1 MCGRHRLFVSHGSKP
16 AVATES
22 LPDGFVLVS
31 PTVSGVAPPP
41 FCSDGN
47 NFLFIMSHV
56 IYLFWFARGDEH
68 VALSSGRK
76 IRATRSRCLKPAS
89 SSRLKISIRQLAYCV
104 DYFFIFAHQIEPG
117 WWNTGAWE
125 DKEENGH
132 VRAIDLNR
140 QALIVKRKKAA
151 RYFRFSSCFEFITSS
166 NLSHVGPCCVLG
178 HFQLSKYNDAFSA
191 VLSRPSI

>member
-1 MCGRHRLFVSHGSKP
+1 MSHASKP
-16 AVATES
+16 VVATES

-89 SSRLKISIRQLAYCV
+89 SSRLKRKNTRARVLRSLL
-104 DYFFIFAHQIEPG
+104 FLFAHQAEPG
-117 WWNTGAWE
+117 RSTTGAL
-125 DKEENGH
+125 EE
-132 VRAIDLNR
+132 
-140 QALIVKRKKAA
+140 QKKQIPMCAGTYSEVQESSA
-151 RYFRFSSCFEFITSS
+151 TFSF
-166 NLSHVGPCCVLG
+166 
-178 HFQLSKYNDAFSA
+178 FSMC
-191 VLSRPSI
+191 